1 MILVEE
7 QLQQLFSPAIR
18 EAGCTFVEIKIK
30 GNASKPLI
38 QVFIDRDGG
47 VTVDD
52 CSRVSRILTAVLDTN
67 FPDIPQYRLEVSSPG
82 LDRPLRS
89 RSDFQKNIGRIVKIQ
104 KNEETGGQWIEGEIV
119 RADSEAVIIRIAD
132 QEDSVSYGHIRI
144 ARIQPRF

>member
-7 QLQQLFSPAIR
+7 QLQQLFSPVIR

-38 QVFIDRDGG
+38 QVFMDRDGG

-89 RSDFQKNIGRIVKIQ
+89 ESDFQKNIGRIVKIQ
-104 KNEETGGQWIEGEIV
+104 KKDEPGAQWIEGEIV
-119 RADSEAVIIRIAD
+119 SADSESVIIRIAD
-132 QEDSVSYGHIRI
+132 QENSVTYDHIRI